1 MPAAATLDETKAYLR
16 IDDADEDATIARLI
30 AAATE
35 LGERFTG
42 QAFVARDI
50 VETVPARAGWT
61 RLAATPVG
69 AITGVDGLPADGA
82 AFALPAGSY
91 AIDIDAAGDGWVRV
105 MQPGIAGRARVHYR
119 AGLVAAAADLPEPL
133 AQGVIRLAA
142 HLYAN
147 RDANEAPGGWG
158 APPAAVAALW
168 RPYRRLMLAGS
179 SGGGPRGCLP

>member
-16 IDDADEDATIARLI
+16 IDDASEDATIARLI
-30 AAATE
+30 GAATE

-50 VETVPARAGWT
+50 VETVPAGVAWT
-61 RLAATPVG
+61 RLAATPVR
-69 AITGVDGLPADGA
+69 AIAGVDGLPADGA
-82 AFALPAGSY
+82 AFALPVDGY

-105 MQPGIAGRARVHYR
+105 IQPGIAGRALVHYR
-119 AGLVAAAADLPEPL
+119 AGLVEDADDLAEPL

-147 RDANEAPGGWG
+147 RDAAEGSGDRG

-168 RPYRRLMLAGS
+168 RPYRRLSL
-179 SGGGPRGCLP
+179 GGARPDATRACLP